1 MTRDWHAAH
10 LVIVAHGLHRHAQHL
25 VSQRVAARVHH
36 LLDDVDDHVDLLD
49 AAVPEHVG
57 VGGGV
62 VRQVGAVAGLQGDT
76 LSRHAAGLYIAWL
89 GVDKNKLK
97 SKCSDGLSLRVRV
110 LTWEDA
116 LVFAGLVSPVVV
128 HDPPPGRLQLPL
140 GEGEAAGLRLGD
152 CAAAVERGAEHL
164 ADLGRVEPRP
174 RLGAEVE
181 IEVDCFEEAL
191 VTPGNCQ

>member
-1 MTRDWHAAH
+1 MFGWPQPPCPH
-10 LVIVAHGLHRHAQHL
+10 
-25 VSQRVAARVHH
+25 S
-36 LLDDVDDHVDLLD
+36 
-49 AAVPEHVG
+49 
-57 VGGGV
+57 
-62 VRQVGAVAGLQGDT
+62 
-76 LSRHAAGLYIAWL
+76 S
-89 GVDKNKLK
+89 
-97 SKCSDGLSLRVRV
+97 

-116 LVFAGLVSPVVV
+116 LVFAGLVSPVVM

-152 CAAAVERGAEHL
+152 GAAAVERGAEHL